1 MSHGTFAGEPR
12 TTWLTE
18 PGEDRRMELLQ
29 LFSFTDPHGT
39 LWDAPAKWIVD
50 GASIPR
56 PLWSLIGSPYTGEYR
71 RASVVHDVA
80 CDRAGGDK
88 KRRRTADRMFYHACR
103 AGGCSVREAIVLYL
117 GVRIGAIWP
126 FVPQWA
132 PARRDAASGPRL
144 TRSAAEERM
153 ELDFRQAGEMVLAQ
167 GESDDIDEIE
177 HRVDAALSTL
187 AGVDVR
193 HL

>member
-1 MSHGTFAGEPR
+1 
-12 TTWLTE
+12 
-18 PGEDRRMELLQ
+18 
-29 LFSFTDPHGT
+29 
-39 LWDAPAKWIVD
+39 
-50 GASIPR
+50 
-56 PLWSLIGSPYTGEYR
+56 
-71 RASVVHDVA
+71 
-80 CDRAGGDK
+80 
-88 KRRRTADRMFYHACR
+88 MFYHACR